1 MARRVLH
8 RCRVRAFF
16 SLRQMLCVLVIAL
29 SAHAQATAAGIPF
42 EYKDGLI
49 WVKVR
54 AAGREEPLNFLLDSG
69 AGVSVLSLDAARKL
83 PVRLGAA
90 ARVQRVE
97 SGALAREVSGF
108 KAKLAGIPIGENPL
122 ALDLRATSAL
132 CSRPIDGLIGQD
144 FFRGRVVQIDFKA
157 RRIRLLEKSDA
168 SQCCAVLSLKLHR
181 DIMCVPASVNGSTQ
195 KWLRLDT
202 GCDEGLHWVSNASA
216 GKDPVM
222 TSLQLGDEKL
232 SSVRTTLHRS
242 EMFPDEAGLL
252 GNAVLSNYVITID
265 AVQKKLL
272 LARS

>member
-1 MARRVLH
+1 
-8 RCRVRAFF
+8 
-16 SLRQMLCVLVIAL
+16 MLCVLVIAL
-29 SAHAQATAAGIPF
+29 TVHAQAAPGIPF

-49 WVKVR
+49 WVKVH
-54 AAGREEPLNFLLDSG
+54 AKGHEEPLNFLLDSG
-69 AGVSVLSLDAARKL
+69 AGVSVLSLDTARKL
-83 PVRLGAA
+83 SVKLGGTS
-90 ARVQRVE
+90 RVQRVE
-97 SGALAREVSGF
+97 AGAVAWEVTGFEAR
-108 KAKLAGIPIGENPL
+108 LAGVSLSESPL

-144 FFRGRVVQIDFKA
+144 FFRGRIVQIDFKA

-202 GCDEGLHWVSNASA
+202 GCDEGLHWVSGLAA
-216 GKDPVM
+216 GKNSVM

-232 SSVRTTLHRS
+232 SGVRTTLHRS

-252 GNAVLSNYVITID
+252 GNGILSNYIVTID
-265 AVQKKLL
+265 GVQKKLL
-272 LARS
+272 LERS